1 VCGKYKNKIMHGKV
15 YVGRELPKSEK
26 KNPYFEGRIVLLVF
40 IFPFDLYILFYFAN
54 LFICLILN

>member
-1 VCGKYKNKIMHGKV
+1 MLAEN
-15 YVGRELPKSEK
+15 RQNPKK